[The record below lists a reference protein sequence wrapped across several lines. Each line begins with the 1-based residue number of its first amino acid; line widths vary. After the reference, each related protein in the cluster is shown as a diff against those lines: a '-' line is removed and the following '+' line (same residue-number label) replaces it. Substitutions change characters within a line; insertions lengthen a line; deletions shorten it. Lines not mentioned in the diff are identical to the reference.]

1 MCVVKLSRPYK
12 IAFLPLLLLCQ
23 NFHSSHIMDPMSI
36 DHKTKPFCHNH
47 MSDSKLLKDVSR
59 TSFNYDQVNY
69 QGDMNIDWSFGFQ
82 DTSKLPF
89 LIPMTYGM
97 TLSFLITHRKI
108 RKLKDVILVRYRT
121 L

>member
-1 MCVVKLSRPYK
+1 
-12 IAFLPLLLLCQ
+12 
-23 NFHSSHIMDPMSI
+23 MDPMSI

-89 LIPMTYGM
+89 FNPYDLWNDTKLPDHPQEDQEAQGCYR
-97 TLSFLITHRKI
+97 SKI
-108 RKLKDVILVRYRT
+108 
-121 L
+121 